1 MEITLD
7 LVERGSGVR
16 PDIDNVPLDDEPTF
30 ELLRNADTI
39 GVFQLEG
46 GPMRALIRSLAPSTF
61 EDVAALV
68 ALYRPGPMAAN
79 MHTDYADRKNGRK
92 PVQFD
97 HPDLEEILA
106 PTFGLMI
113 YQEQLMR
120 VSQKLAGYTLEEAD
134 NLRKA
139 TGKKDRV
146 LIAKERTKFVDGCE
160 AQGHLREFGEQ
171 MFDIIEPFA
180 DYSFNKSHSVG
191 YGFVAYQTAYLKAN
205 HPREYLAALLTSV
218 KGDKDKSAI
227 YLNECRQLDIPVLV
241 PDVNESEMDF
251 AVVHP
256 TGPDGDAGLGGE
268 PGPGAIRFGLSA
280 VRNVGEGVVAKIIEA
295 RNETGPFVDFYDFCE
310 RVAAPVLNK
319 RTIESLIKAGAF
331 DSLGHPRQG
340 LSFVFEP
347 IIDVMIDR
355 KNKEA
360 EGQFDLFSTSE
371 VEVVTDGQ
379 SGHAPI
385 PDQEFAKTQ
394 RLAFEK
400 EMLGLYVSDHPLMGA
415 ERALRRHTDATL
427 NDLKEMREGEL
438 RTVGGVVTALQKK
451 YTKRGD
457 LMATFVLEDL
467 AAAVEVMVFP
477 KTMAQYGE
485 LLGEDAIVCVRGRL
499 DTRDDTP
506 KIIAMEVSAPDL
518 VLDGAPPVR
527 LRVRPGALT
536 DAKTTRLKEILAEHP
551 GESQVFVHLESHEKT
566 TVVRLGDEFCV
577 SDHNGLL
584 AELRV
589 LLGPDCVL

>member
-1 MEITLD
+1 
-7 LVERGSGVR
+7 
-16 PDIDNVPLDDEPTF
+16 
-30 ELLRNADTI
+30 
-39 GVFQLEG
+39 
-46 GPMRALIRSLAPSTF
+46 
-61 EDVAALV
+61 
-68 ALYRPGPMAAN
+68 
-79 MHTDYADRKNGRK
+79 
-92 PVQFD
+92 
-97 HPDLEEILA
+97 
-106 PTFGLMI
+106 
-113 YQEQLMR
+113 
-120 VSQKLAGYTLEEAD
+120 
-134 NLRKA
+134 
-139 TGKKDRV
+139 
-146 LIAKERTKFVDGCE
+146 
-160 AQGHLREFGEQ
+160 

-256 TGPDGDAGLGGE
+256 LGADGE

-295 RNETGPFVDFYDFCE
+295 RSETGPFVDFYDFCE

-355 KNKEA
+355 KNREA
-360 EGQFDLFSTSE
+360 EGQFDLFSTAE

-499 DTRDDTP
+499 DARDDTP
-506 KIIAMEVSAPDL
+506 KVIAMEVSAPDL

-551 GESQVFVHLESHEKT
+551 GESQVFVHLESQEKT

-589 LLGPDCVL
+589 LLGSDCLL

>member
-1 MEITLD
+1 M
-7 LVERGSGVR
+7 
-16 PDIDNVPLDDEPTF
+16 
-30 ELLRNADTI
+30 
-39 GVFQLEG
+39 
-46 GPMRALIRSLAPSTF
+46 
-61 EDVAALV
+61 
-68 ALYRPGPMAAN
+68 
-79 MHTDYADRKNGRK
+79 
-92 PVQFD
+92 
-97 HPDLEEILA
+97 
-106 PTFGLMI
+106 
-113 YQEQLMR
+113 
-120 VSQKLAGYTLEEAD
+120 
-134 NLRKA
+134 
-139 TGKKDRV
+139 
-146 LIAKERTKFVDGCE
+146 
-160 AQGHLREFGEQ
+160 
-171 MFDIIEPFA
+171 
-180 DYSFNKSHSVG
+180 
-191 YGFVAYQTAYLKAN
+191 
-205 HPREYLAALLTSV
+205 
-218 KGDKDKSAI
+218 
-227 YLNECRQLDIPVLV
+227 
-241 PDVNESEMDF
+241 
-251 AVVHP
+251 
-256 TGPDGDAGLGGE
+256 
-268 PGPGAIRFGLSA
+268 
-280 VRNVGEGVVAKIIEA
+280 VAKIIEA

-371 VEVVTDGQ
+371 VEVVADGQ

-485 LLGEDAIVCVRGRL
+485 LLGEDAIICVRGRL
-499 DTRDDTP
+499 DTRDDAP

-589 LLGPDCVL
+589 LLGPDCLL